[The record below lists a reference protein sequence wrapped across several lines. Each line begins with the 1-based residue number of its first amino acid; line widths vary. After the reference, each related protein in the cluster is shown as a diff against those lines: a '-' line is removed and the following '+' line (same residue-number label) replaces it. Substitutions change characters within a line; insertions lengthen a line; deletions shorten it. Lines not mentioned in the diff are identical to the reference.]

1 MLAYNSRSDSL
12 HKLGIENFQTNSIL
26 GGSSVGL
33 TTDDRPPGC
42 LQRLWKSHYP
52 SVRYCTKCGNYKCS
66 HRNLTPLI
74 FGFFLGLIYI
84 TSLSLFLLIN
94 MEKVERGA
102 QILHLLIRP
111 HSLERS
117 NPFINIPMN
126 GTNETALA
134 IYPTTQIVI
143 SNTTVLLNSS
153 HSDNT
158 NSSTIPEDAN
168 SNSSSK
174 FSSQD
179 SSPSQLKTN
188 LLKQYLKNNE
198 VDGIKLEDVVNENI
212 VKGLSQILSIIEEK
226 KNMSGVESAKSSTP
240 NSRETVFDRNHLAN
254 EYHIGSRKR
263 RSIESRYSVEISYIY
278 DEFMKQI
285 KSFNDCVLKLKEFLN
300 LIEEIKKQT
309 GDLSVDERQF
319 TKKIMDEIYRK
330 CTTLLMEE
338 NNMNHCVNCSPN
350 NNNQT
355 TGISDQIKP
364 EKPPASSNTVNYY
377 SVTGPSIDSEPGLTD
392 YVGSQ
397 RNHPYSFETN
407 KFINQPSFIP
417 PSGPGISASGGRPYE
432 KIQTSQQLSVSPQS
446 VYPYPQ
452 QPATADDGQTS
463 DNIYL
468 ACKNKHLENI
478 NYQRLPSNDF
488 GLQSLPQQ
496 TICNQCILNARQSNY
511 GTSGLNGNQMD
522 GRAIHVPTAMSSPNP
537 YIIPTANGGRPLFSP
552 QPGLAPYKNL
562 APNGNVNSYYDMPGL
577 PYSSGI
583 EVKPQ
588 APVVDSQ
595 PATLECNVLDS
606 LRTVNFP
613 TVPGVAE
620 TRHSDEEHY
629 PVNSHD
635 RSSNETI
642 NPRMYLIQKCDY
654 GQINC
659 LDGDC
664 VAVSAVCDGRVD
676 CSDASDE
683 MSCPC
688 RKRVDKS
695 RLCDKYFDCPNGE
708 DELGCGHCPKDSFSC
723 DDWSHDGTRTTCV
736 MIEQRCDGIAHCP
749 NAKDEA
755 DCSVLRST
763 ISRKESFSVPSSQG
777 ILHRNWQG
785 NWYPACPDLR
795 TGSSVWANTA
805 CSAEVGNSLPPKLE
819 YLSVS
824 HHYNGLF
831 LTPIDDEHL
840 ALTNGCGKTGIATF
854 VTCADMQ
861 CGTRMYKPS
870 SEERNE
876 DYDSIDDSNFH
887 FFKSLCRYKHHYYEM
902 QAGVLRRFSFSPME
916 QTRRVAEVVM
926 HEGYVRSVMQNDVAL
941 VRLAK
946 PLRFSRWV
954 RPICL
959 PFDVPAW
966 MPRPG
971 TLCTAVGWGAT
982 QEHGPDPD
990 HMREV
995 EVPILPECVHR
1006 ADREGNELCAGV
1018 HEGGRDTCQ
1027 GDSGGPL
1034 LCKFEDSRD
1043 KWYVAG
1049 IVSHGEGCARPNE
1062 PGAYTRVANYLDWIT
1077 TKMQSRLPL
1086 EKPLASCPG
1095 HQCSGGY
1102 HCIPAM
1108 RRCNGKVDCFNADDE
1123 IGCSFELG
1131 STKNITDD
1139 KLPSTTESKPKS
1151 QNESDYHT
1159 TEAAANTTTEYPST
1173 TTMDISSVEPYDINR
1188 SDIDNDNSYF
1198 ESRAYDKPVTRY
1210 DLYDTTTISSKDI
1223 DDITTTD
1230 NSKDIDYITTTDSK
1244 YMLYDSTTIIDSN
1257 DDDDDGDDGDDTT
1270 TIYSK
1275 NADETKINAKDVD
1288 TTKIN
1293 IQDVYDTTTINS
1305 KVVNDITTM
1314 NSKDFD
1320 DETTI
1325 IVSKDVNEL
1334 TTIINKYP
1342 DYTTTISSNK
1352 LDETTTVNSR
1362 SNDKLPDG
1370 LKNIEGTSIGENKQP
1385 TELTQHPSITTA
1397 SPFYSQSSNESFN
1410 HQLEP
1415 KVITD
1420 VLCNASD
1427 IAIGMNVSENM
1438 LRKMVLEREVSKI
1451 ITEMQSDSSIA
1462 HSDNL
1467 TALTIDVVWKL
1478 LDRFEL
1484 SCNLEDYDSLSEDEI
1499 SSVCLF
1505 RDLCR
1510 NYLKK
1515 CGEPYIS
1522 KSQASHE
1529 IRKSAD
1535 DIDHDSKSNLT
1546 TSLLK
1551 GQENVTDD
1559 FPIICP
1565 GDRFSESN
1573 FENQTHGSH
1582 FQCKMLN
1589 QLVLKSSR
1597 CDGQVDCEDGS
1608 DEVNCTCYEIL
1619 LIEKRELICNGI
1631 VDCADETDEMYC
1643 SVHQCPTRRIPQ
1655 YFYSK
1660 RCLHNV
1666 IRSGQSNH
1674 TGTMNQTKKH
1684 NRFMLT
1690 DGKNLQLDAGGQPK
1704 LMIGGFVTE
1713 YRDCEWWP
1721 VCVEKAME
1729 FRSAF
1734 QTCLNLGFAGYDKF
1748 KTETVSNKSIQ
1759 HRTDRSVDVRGSD
1772 SDKCMGISVECYGL
1786 KDPTEYPWLAGIFV
1800 DGELIGSAAL
1810 LSLDWLVTNRHNA
1823 ERFGSWKK
1831 HISVSLGASSLLS
1844 VNKLGLYEQNIGID
1858 NIVPIPS
1865 SSALLIHLKQ
1875 PAVLSYRVR
1884 PLGLPSMYNVHH
1896 SNGQCMAAGFGR
1908 SNRII
1913 AVNLK
1918 SKRAYKQSTEVD
1930 CEIGKSCF
1938 NRHNSSD
1945 DGQSVK
1951 EQALSGVI
1959 VCNGVNGWGW
1969 YADSTFS
1976 VQDAFSNENKVYSF
1990 DSLPQLS
1997 DEIIA
2002 ATKMKS
2008 QLSGTDEIATC
2019 SGWRCPRGTCIL
2031 WNKVADGIPNCED
2044 GSDEEHTAEEMKKKR
2059 LLKTFVEECRNDEIK
2074 CKSGQCIKKS
2084 LYCNGVKDCNDGSDE
2099 QDSCEKNCTMY
2110 FELSDK
2116 SKLCDGHINC
2126 LDKSDESWQ
2135 YCGKKECD
2143 APGSFTCKRSRK
2155 CISNDVVCD
2164 GAEDCPDGEDEKE
2177 CSAIIDTKGHQK
2189 IEGMLKVKVFG
2200 QWMPYCF
2207 DDFPTELNL
2216 NKMCQSLG
2224 SEKSSG
2230 SELVLEQRM
2239 EINNSSFSGITF
2251 PNSSEKMY
2259 IRNSFTNL
2267 ILNSSSNVTC
2277 KALHLVCS

>member
-143 SNTTVLLNSS
+143 SNTTVLSNSS

-158 NSSTIPEDAN
+158 NSSTIPEDAY

-188 LLKQYLKNNE
+188 LLKKSLKNNE

-226 KNMSGVESAKSSTP
+226 KIMSGVESAKSSTP
-240 NSRETVFDRNHLAN
+240 NSRETVFNRNHLAN

-338 NNMNHCVNCSPN
+338 NNMNHCVNCPPN

-364 EKPPASSNTVNYY
+364 EKPPVSSNTVNYY
-377 SVTGPSIDSEPGLTD
+377 SVTGPSIDSEPGPTD

-511 GTSGLNGNQMD
+511 GTSGLNRNQMD

-552 QPGLAPYKNL
+552 QPGSAPYKNL

-876 DYDSIDDSNFH
+876 DYDNAKRERSAWNQFDSKAAASARLKNHPREMGQIPLNYYQYETDGRSPPEYGNLWNFYFKQDGKYALNPRKDVPVISYSSPNVYTQEKIERNPEQQNDPNRSISVNGSSHDESDYYRNFPGLH
-887 FFKSLCRYKHHYYEM
+887 NLLASKESSFNTQFEPDAWSSSTYQQSIRPERDNARVVGGQASQPAKWPWIVALYQDGIFHCGGVILDVYWVMTAAHCVDQYKHHYYEM

-1077 TKMQSRLPL
+1077 TKMLQ
-1086 EKPLASCPG
+1086 KC
-1095 HQCSGGY
+1095 
-1102 HCIPAM
+1102 
-1108 RRCNGKVDCFNADDE
+1108 
-1123 IGCSFELG
+1123 
-1131 STKNITDD
+1131 
-1139 KLPSTTESKPKS
+1139 
-1151 QNESDYHT
+1151 DY
-1159 TEAAANTTTEYPST
+1159 
-1173 TTMDISSVEPYDINR
+1173 
-1188 SDIDNDNSYF
+1188 
-1198 ESRAYDKPVTRY
+1198 
-1210 DLYDTTTISSKDI
+1210 
-1223 DDITTTD
+1223 
-1230 NSKDIDYITTTDSK
+1230 
-1244 YMLYDSTTIIDSN
+1244 
-1257 DDDDDGDDGDDTT
+1257 
-1270 TIYSK
+1270 
-1275 NADETKINAKDVD
+1275 
-1288 TTKIN
+1288 
-1293 IQDVYDTTTINS
+1293 
-1305 KVVNDITTM
+1305 
-1314 NSKDFD
+1314 
-1320 DETTI
+1320 
-1325 IVSKDVNEL
+1325 
-1334 TTIINKYP
+1334 
-1342 DYTTTISSNK
+1342 
-1352 LDETTTVNSR
+1352 
-1362 SNDKLPDG
+1362 
-1370 LKNIEGTSIGENKQP
+1370 
-1385 TELTQHPSITTA
+1385 
-1397 SPFYSQSSNESFN
+1397 
-1410 HQLEP
+1410 
-1415 KVITD
+1415 
-1420 VLCNASD
+1420 
-1427 IAIGMNVSENM
+1427 
-1438 LRKMVLEREVSKI
+1438 
-1451 ITEMQSDSSIA
+1451 
-1462 HSDNL
+1462 
-1467 TALTIDVVWKL
+1467 
-1478 LDRFEL
+1478 
-1484 SCNLEDYDSLSEDEI
+1484 
-1499 SSVCLF
+1499 
-1505 RDLCR
+1505 
-1510 NYLKK
+1510 
-1515 CGEPYIS
+1515 
-1522 KSQASHE
+1522 
-1529 IRKSAD
+1529 
-1535 DIDHDSKSNLT
+1535 
-1546 TSLLK
+1546 
-1551 GQENVTDD
+1551 GQ
-1559 FPIICP
+1559 
-1565 GDRFSESN
+1565 
-1573 FENQTHGSH
+1573 
-1582 FQCKMLN
+1582 
-1589 QLVLKSSR
+1589 
-1597 CDGQVDCEDGS
+1597 
-1608 DEVNCTCYEIL
+1608 
-1619 LIEKRELICNGI
+1619 
-1631 VDCADETDEMYC
+1631 
-1643 SVHQCPTRRIPQ
+1643 
-1655 YFYSK
+1655 
-1660 RCLHNV
+1660 
-1666 IRSGQSNH
+1666 
-1674 TGTMNQTKKH
+1674 
-1684 NRFMLT
+1684 
-1690 DGKNLQLDAGGQPK
+1690 
-1704 LMIGGFVTE
+1704 
-1713 YRDCEWWP
+1713 
-1721 VCVEKAME
+1721 
-1729 FRSAF
+1729 
-1734 QTCLNLGFAGYDKF
+1734 
-1748 KTETVSNKSIQ
+1748 
-1759 HRTDRSVDVRGSD
+1759 
-1772 SDKCMGISVECYGL
+1772 
-1786 KDPTEYPWLAGIFV
+1786 
-1800 DGELIGSAAL
+1800 
-1810 LSLDWLVTNRHNA
+1810 
-1823 ERFGSWKK
+1823 
-1831 HISVSLGASSLLS
+1831 
-1844 VNKLGLYEQNIGID
+1844 
-1858 NIVPIPS
+1858 
-1865 SSALLIHLKQ
+1865 
-1875 PAVLSYRVR
+1875 
-1884 PLGLPSMYNVHH
+1884 
-1896 SNGQCMAAGFGR
+1896 
-1908 SNRII
+1908 
-1913 AVNLK
+1913 
-1918 SKRAYKQSTEVD
+1918 
-1930 CEIGKSCF
+1930 
-1938 NRHNSSD
+1938 
-1945 DGQSVK
+1945 
-1951 EQALSGVI
+1951 
-1959 VCNGVNGWGW
+1959 
-1969 YADSTFS
+1969 
-1976 VQDAFSNENKVYSF
+1976 
-1990 DSLPQLS
+1990 
-1997 DEIIA
+1997 
-2002 ATKMKS
+2002 
-2008 QLSGTDEIATC
+2008 
-2019 SGWRCPRGTCIL
+2019 
-2031 WNKVADGIPNCED
+2031 
-2044 GSDEEHTAEEMKKKR
+2044 
-2059 LLKTFVEECRNDEIK
+2059 
-2074 CKSGQCIKKS
+2074 
-2084 LYCNGVKDCNDGSDE
+2084 
-2099 QDSCEKNCTMY
+2099 
-2110 FELSDK
+2110 
-2116 SKLCDGHINC
+2116 INC
-2126 LDKSDESWQ
+2126 LDGDCVAVS
-2135 YCGKKECD
+2135 
-2143 APGSFTCKRSRK
+2143 A
-2155 CISNDVVCD
+2155 VCD
-2164 GAEDCPDGEDEKE
+2164 GRVDCSDASDEMSCPCRKRVDKSRLCDKYFDCPNGEDE
-2177 CSAIIDTKGHQK
+2177 
-2189 IEGMLKVKVFG
+2189 
-2200 QWMPYCF
+2200 
-2207 DDFPTELNL
+2207 
-2216 NKMCQSLG
+2216 LG
-2224 SEKSSG
+2224 CGRE
-2230 SELVLEQRM
+2230 
-2239 EINNSSFSGITF
+2239 
-2251 PNSSEKMY
+2251 
-2259 IRNSFTNL
+2259 
-2267 ILNSSSNVTC
+2267 
-2277 KALHLVCS
+2277 